1 MPHFTNKE
9 LAIKRTCP
17 ICGHRGYR
25 YIELC
30 TDCRI
35 RTAPKRPSK
44 KPCKIC
50 GKVGQREND
59 ICQEC
64 ISKSLSPKRGY
75 YCECGNKKDWNS
87 DLCRVCYDKL
97 KGRIN
102 WTKEKI
108 DFLIENY
115 PAYGAAWCSEKL
127 SIPHRNILFA
137 VNRFHI
143 LLSKEST
150 KEIVNSKAAEYMRE
164 HNPSH
169 LPGASERISKESSRP
184 ENIARLIVNIAKMQK
199 EKPSGL
205 EKRLHKILDD
215 LGVSFEY
222 AVLIKPKFVVDVRI
236 GRLIIEADGEYW
248 HGHPR
253 YEPLTER
260 QERQQARD
268 TARNK
273 YLAACGY
280 FVERIWDRDV
290 TIENVTSILKK
301 HNII

>member
-1 MPHFTNKE
+1 M
-9 LAIKRTCP
+9 
-17 ICGHRGYR
+17 
-25 YIELC
+25 
-30 TDCRI
+30 
-35 RTAPKRPSK
+35 
-44 KPCKIC
+44 
-50 GKVGQREND
+50 
-59 ICQEC
+59 
-64 ISKSLSPKRGY
+64 
-75 YCECGNKKDWNS
+75 
-87 DLCRVCYDKL
+87 
-97 KGRIN
+97 
-102 WTKEKI
+102 I
-108 DFLIENY
+108 DFMVENY
-115 PAYGAAWCSEKL
+115 PIYGAAWCAEKL
-127 SIPHRNILFA
+127 SIPHEKVIFFA
-137 VNRFHI
+137 NHKRI

-150 KEIVNSKAAEYMRE
+150 KQIVGSKAAEYMRE
-164 HNPSH
+164 NNPSK
-169 LPGASERISKESSRP
+169 LPGATARLRAAALSRP
-184 ENIARLIVNIAKMQK
+184 DVIEKLMLGSAKMQK

-205 EKRLHKILDD
+205 EKRLHKILAD

-222 AVLIKPKFVVDVRI
+222 AVILKPKFVVDVRI

-290 TIENVTSILKK
+290 TIENVTAILKK